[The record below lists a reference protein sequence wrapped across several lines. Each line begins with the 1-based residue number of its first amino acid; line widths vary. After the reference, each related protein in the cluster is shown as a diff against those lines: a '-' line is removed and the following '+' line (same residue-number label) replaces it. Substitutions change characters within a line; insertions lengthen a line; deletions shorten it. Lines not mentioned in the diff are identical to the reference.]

1 MSQQKALY
9 QWSKEVAQ
17 HLPQLS
23 QPQARTLAAFSL
35 GLALSRRCTLSWV
48 AEALSGLGKPDT
60 VERRLQR
67 FLSNGQVDWQKCS
80 QALVPWVWGSLKT
93 PSLVVLLVDETSLQE
108 RLKVM
113 AVSLA
118 YRGRAIPLAWWC
130 YHQEAWPLGQVEL
143 ITTLLSWVAQGIP
156 PDTPVLVE
164 ADRGLGTSPKLLQEI
179 QALGWYYLVRVQGQV
194 HLRLAQGQEV
204 SLASLVSRKGQS
216 WQGPVQAF
224 KKAGWLRC
232 WAVGQWRA
240 KHPEPWLLLTNYPPA
255 QGNWYGLRMWE
266 ELAFRDFKS
275 TGWQGQ
281 RSRVWKPEHANRLW
295 LVMALA
301 YVWMVSLGTRVI
313 RTPKLRRE
321 LTRGRAWRRSV
332 FHLGLRLLKR
342 WLELGRRLYYELMLI
357 PHLPI
362 CPKTVVH

>member
-17 HLPQLS
+17 HLPHLS

-67 FLSNGQVDWQKCS
+67 FLSNGQVDWQECS

-93 PSLVVLLVDETSLQE
+93 PSLVVLLVAETSLQE

-143 ITTLLSWVAQGIP
+143 ITPLLSWVAQGIP

-164 ADRGLGTSPKLLQEI
+164 ADRGLGPSPKLLQEI

-204 SLASLVSRKGQS
+204 SFASLVSRKGQS

-232 WAVGQWRA
+232 WAVGQWRGGD
-240 KHPEPWLLLTNYPPA
+240 PPTPPVFF
-255 QGNWYGLRMWE
+255 QHSPPPTKRCGGG
-266 ELAFRDFKS
+266 
-275 TGWQGQ
+275 GWGG
-281 RSRVWKPEHANRLW
+281 VGFW
-295 LVMALA
+295 
-301 YVWMVSLGTRVI
+301 G
-313 RTPKLRRE
+313 
-321 LTRGRAWRRSV
+321 
-332 FHLGLRLLKR
+332 F
-342 WLELGRRLYYELMLI
+342 
-357 PHLPI
+357 
-362 CPKTVVH
+362 

>member
-17 HLPQLS
+17 HLPHLS

-67 FLSNGQVDWQKCS
+67 FLSNGQGDWQKCS

-93 PSLVVLLVDETSLQE
+93 PSLVELLVAETSLQE

-130 YHQEAWPLGQVEL
+130 YHQEAWPLRQVQL
-143 ITTLLSWVAQGIP
+143 ITPLLSWVAQGIP
-156 PDTPVLVE
+156 PDTPALVE
-164 ADRGLGTSPKLLQEI
+164 ADRGLGPRPKLLQEI
-179 QALGWYYLVRVQGQV
+179 QALGGDYLVRVQGQGHFRV
-194 HLRLAQGQEV
+194 AQGQEV
-204 SLASLVSRKGQS
+204 SFASLVSRKGQS

-232 WAVGQWRA
+232 WAVGQWRGGGRQ
-240 KHPEPWLLLTNYPPA
+240 PRRPLFRTIPPPP
-255 QGNWYGLRMWE
+255 NKYG
-266 ELAFRDFKS
+266 
-275 TGWQGQ
+275 GG
-281 RSRVWKPEHANRLW
+281 VW
-295 LVMALA
+295 
-301 YVWMVSLGTRVI
+301 G
-313 RTPKLRRE
+313 
-321 LTRGRAWRRSV
+321 G
-332 FHLGLRLLKR
+332 G
-342 WLELGRRLYYELMLI
+342 G
-357 PHLPI
+357 
-362 CPKTVVH
+362 